1 MTATTKSFDAM
12 NWIVKGE
19 PEPEK
24 LTWAISVQDKD
35 EMLARYKEIST
46 LYNKTE
52 YEVICLWLLA
62 AKDTAERGDRY
73 AQIAHIYETIT
84 SHIGMM
90 DGVALAASY
99 IAKYVPRDARIL
111 DAAAG
116 TGSVGKYLFHEHGY
130 RNIEALDISTGM
142 LAEAKKKNVYIA
154 FHKME
159 LGGTWDFP
167 DGTFDA
173 VTCIN
178 MLPDPTAVNVD
189 VVFNEPIRVT
199 KQSGY
204 IIFTLIVSGAE
215 KHGYIDKL
223 AELEAAGKWK
233 AVDVSQAVDAG
244 AEWGKPLTPRTYVYQ
259 VL

>member
-1 MTATTKSFDAM
+1 MTTKSFDAM
-12 NWIVKGE
+12 SWIVKGE

-24 LTWAISVQDKD
+24 LAWAVSVQDKD
-35 EMLARYKEIST
+35 EMLSRYAQISS
-46 LYNKTE
+46 LYNKSE

-62 AKDTAERGDRY
+62 AKDIAERGDRY
-73 AQIAHIYETIT
+73 AQIAHMYETIT

-99 IAKYVPRDARIL
+99 TARYVSREARIL

-142 LAEAKKKNVYIA
+142 LAEAKKKNVYTA
-154 FHKME
+154 FHQME

-167 DGTFDA
+167 DDAFDA
-173 VTCIN
+173 TTCIN
-178 MLPDPTAVNVD
+178 MLPDPTAVDVD

-199 KQSGY
+199 KPGGY
-204 IIFTLIVSGAE
+204 IIFTLIESGAK

-223 AELEAAGKWK
+223 AELEAAGNWK
-233 AVDVSQAVDAG
+233 AVDVSESVDAG
-244 AEWGKPLTPRTYVYQ
+244 AEWGKPLTPRIYVYQ